1 MRTHGTHV
9 SARTQVT
16 QMLGS
21 LPPLVRAGVL
31 RTGGPRESAGLI
43 GAVGRWGMSLAA
55 LVEMSATSFPHRT
68 ALIDDHGS
76 LSYAELRDQARALAR
91 SLRTYSEPDGPD
103 GADISSISVI
113 ARNSRGLVLPL
124 IAAAYLGAEAKILN
138 PGSSLTQLQ
147 DIADD
152 YPSSVTFI
160 DAEFTEVLEK
170 LSTANK
176 VTVAEWSGDAQA
188 HAPGQPGQPASLES
202 LVAAG
207 RSEYRH
213 VALPGRPAQ
222 RSTVI
227 MSSGTRGVPKA
238 VVLPVPRTPKVLG
251 SILERI
257 PFRSGDVIQLSVGL
271 FHAWGWLNLHI
282 SMATGS
288 TLLTRRWFDSETD
301 IRDIVRHDV
310 TGIVSAAV
318 YLRQILAGVG
328 EHVGAGVGGGVDVS
342 GIRYIVSA
350 GNAIPPELVVELNA
364 RFGDGTGVVHNFY
377 GSTEHGQIT
386 LATAADLAADPT
398 TAGRPGPGVR
408 LAIIGDDGRPVA
420 PGGTGVIYSS
430 NSMTSL
436 GFLSDKDSGDVVDGM
451 LSTGDTGFIDDSG
464 RLYVC
469 GRADDMVIRGGENI
483 HPRAIEEFLLTLPQI
498 RDAFVIGHQGDLVAT
513 LDAYIVTDHE
523 ITDGELNDAVLAG
536 VNRFCALDNIVR
548 VETLPRNDSGKV
560 VPRLLPDTPGTTR

>member
-1 MRTHGTHV
+1 MHKHGTHV
-9 SARTQVT
+9 SARTQIT
-16 QMLGS
+16 QMFGS
-21 LPPLVRAGVL
+21 LKPLVKAGVL
-31 RTGGPRESAGLI
+31 RTGGPKESAGLI
-43 GAVGRWGMSLAA
+43 GAMGRWGMSLAA
-55 LVEMSATSFPHRT
+55 LAEMGATSFPHRT
-68 ALIDDHGS
+68 ALIDDRGS
-76 LSYAELRDQARALAR
+76 LSYSELREQARALAR
-91 SLRTYSEPDGPD
+91 SLRTYSDHDGS
-103 GADISSISVI
+103 DISSISVI

-138 PGSSLTQLQ
+138 PGSSLAQLQ
-147 DIADD
+147 DIAAE

-160 DAEFTEVLEK
+160 DAEFDEVLDK
-170 LSTANK
+170 LSADNK
-176 VTVAEWSGDAQA
+176 ISVAEWSDAGQA
-188 HAPGQPGQPASLES
+188 SGTSGSLDV

-207 RSEYRH
+207 QREYRH
-213 VALPGRPAQ
+213 VVLPERPTQ
-222 RSTVI
+222 KSTVV

-257 PFRSGDVIQLSVGL
+257 PFRSGDVIQLSVGM

-288 TLLTRRWFDSETD
+288 TLLTRRWFDMDTD
-301 IRDIVRHDV
+301 IRDISRHKV

-318 YLRQILAGVG
+318 YLRQVLAGV
-328 EHVGAGVGGGVDVS
+328 VDNRVDVS

-350 GNAIPPELVVELNA
+350 GNAIPPELVVELND

-386 LATAADLAADPT
+386 LATAADMVADPT

-408 LAIIGDDGRPVA
+408 LAIIGDDGRELPD
-420 PGGTGVIYSS
+420 GQTGVIYSS

-436 GFLSDKDSGDVVDGM
+436 GFLSDKDSGDVLDGM
-451 LSTGDTGFIDDSG
+451 LSTGDKGFIDDDG
-464 RLYVC
+464 KLYVC

-483 HPRAIEEFLLTLPQI
+483 HPRTIEEFLLTLPQI
-498 RDAFVIGHQGDLVAT
+498 RDAFVIGHQDDLVAT
-513 LDAYIVTDHE
+513 INAYIITDTDVTDE
-523 ITDGELNDAVLAG
+523 DLNTAVLSG
-536 VNRFCALDNIVR
+536 VNQFCALDNIVR

-560 VPRLLPDTPGTTR
+560 VPRLLPEIPGSTR

>member
-16 QMLGS
+16 QMLGA

-76 LSYAELRDQARALAR
+76 LSYAELREQARALAR

-103 GADISSISVI
+103 GPDISSISVI

-152 YPSSVTFI
+152 YPSNVTFI

-176 VTVAEWSGDAQA
+176 VTVAEWSGDAQV
-188 HAPGQPGQPASLES
+188 HAPGQPGQAASLES

-207 RSEYRH
+207 KSEYRH

-318 YLRQILAGVG
+318 YLRQILADVG
-328 EHVGAGVGGGVDVS
+328 EHGGGGVDVS

-548 VETLPRNDSGKV
+548 METLPRNDSGKV

>member
-1 MRTHGTHV
+1 MHTHGTHV

-55 LVEMSATSFPHRT
+55 LAEMGATSFPHRT

-76 LSYAELRDQARALAR
+76 LSYTELRDRARALAR
-91 SLRTYSEPDGPD
+91 SLRTYSEYDGS
-103 GADISSISVI
+103 DISSISVV

-138 PGSSLTQLQ
+138 PGSSLAQLQ
-147 DIADD
+147 DIADQ

-160 DAEFTEVLEK
+160 DAEFSEVLEN
-170 LSTANK
+170 LSAANK
-176 VTVAEWSGDAQA
+176 VTVAEWSGDSPAPDQA
-188 HAPGQPGQPASLES
+188 ASLAS

-207 RSEYRH
+207 QREYRH
-213 VALPGRPAQ
+213 VALPERPAQ

-257 PFRSGDVIQLSVGL
+257 PFRSGDVIQLSVGM

-288 TLLTRRWFDSETD
+288 TLLTRRWFDSGTD
-301 IRDIVRHDV
+301 IRDIVRHRV

-328 EHVGAGVGGGVDVS
+328 GRGDDGSGDGIDVS

-386 LATAADLAADPT
+386 LATAADMVADPT

-451 LSTGDTGFIDDSG
+451 LSTGDTGFIDDTG

-498 RDAFVIGHQGDLVAT
+498 RDAFVIGHQDDLVAT

-536 VNRFCALDNIVR
+536 VNQFCALDNIVR

-560 VPRLLPDTPGTTR
+560 VPRLLPDIPGTTR

>member
-1 MRTHGTHV
+1 MHEHGTHV
-9 SARTQVT
+9 SVRTQVT
-16 QMLGS
+16 QMLES

-43 GAVGRWGMSLAA
+43 GAMGKWGMSLAA
-55 LVEMSATSFPHRT
+55 LAEMGATSFPGRT
-68 ALIDDHGS
+68 ALVDDAGS
-76 LSYAELRDQARALAR
+76 LTYAELRDQARALAR
-91 SLRTYSEPDGPD
+91 SLRTYSDPDGR
-103 GADISSISVI
+103 DISSVSVI

-138 PGSSLTQLQ
+138 PGSSLAQLQ

-160 DAEFTEVLEK
+160 DAEFGEVLET
-170 LSTANK
+170 LRADNR
-176 VTVAEWSGDAQA
+176 VTVAEWSGDTAG
-188 HAPGQPGQPASLES
+188 HPSLES
-202 LVAAG
+202 LIAAG
-207 RSEYRH
+207 RREYRH
-213 VALPGRPAQ
+213 VALPDRPAQ
-222 RSTVI
+222 KSTVI

-257 PFRSGDVIQLSVGL
+257 PFRSGDVIQLSVGM

-288 TLLTRRWFDSETD
+288 TLLTRRWFDRDTD
-301 IRDIVRHDV
+301 IRDITRHRV
-310 TGIVSAAV
+310 TGIISAAV

-328 EHVGAGVGGGVDVS
+328 ADGADGAEGVDVT
-342 GIRYIVSA
+342 GVRYIVSA

-364 RFGDGTGVVHNFY
+364 RFGDGEGVVHNFY

-386 LATAADLAADPT
+386 LATAADMVADPT

-420 PGGTGVIYSS
+420 PGQTGVIYSS

-436 GFLSDKDSGDVVDGM
+436 GFLSDKDSGDIVDGM
-451 LSTGDTGFIDDSG
+451 LSTGDKGFVDDDG

-498 RDAFVIGHQGDLVAT
+498 RDAFVIGHQDDLVAT
-513 LDAYIVTDHE
+513 LNAYIVTE
-523 ITDGELNDAVLAG
+523 PGSGDGDISDRELNDAVLAG
-536 VNRFCALDNIVR
+536 VNQFCALDNIVR
-548 VETLPRNDSGKV
+548 VQTLPRNDSGKV
-560 VPRLLPDTPGTTR
+560 VPRLLPDIPDVPDASASTR

>member
-1 MRTHGTHV
+1 MHTHGTHV

-31 RTGGPRESAGLI
+31 RTGGPRESVGLI
-43 GAVGRWGMSLAA
+43 GAMGRWGMSLAA
-55 LVEMSATSFPHRT
+55 LAEMGATSFPHRT

-76 LSYAELRDQARALAR
+76 LSYTELRDQARALAR
-91 SLRTYSEPDGPD
+91 SLRTYSEPDGS
-103 GADISSISVI
+103 DISSISVI

-138 PGSSLTQLQ
+138 PGSSLAQLQ

-160 DAEFTEVLEK
+160 DAEFTEVLEN
-170 LSTANK
+170 LSAANK
-176 VTVAEWSGDAQA
+176 VTVAEWSGDSPSADRA
-188 HAPGQPGQPASLES
+188 GSLES
-202 LVAAG
+202 HVAAG
-207 RSEYRH
+207 EREYRH
-213 VALPGRPAQ
+213 VALPERPSQ
-222 RSTVI
+222 KSTVI

-257 PFRSGDVIQLSVGL
+257 PFRSGDVIQLSVGM

-288 TLLTRRWFDSETD
+288 TLLTRRWFDSGTD
-301 IRDIVRHDV
+301 IRDIVRHKV

-328 EHVGAGVGGGVDVS
+328 ERSGSGDGVDVS

-386 LATAADLAADPT
+386 LATAADMVADPT
-398 TAGRPGPGVR
+398 TAGSPGPGVR
-408 LAIIGDDGRPVA
+408 LAIIGGDGRPVA
-420 PGGTGVIYSS
+420 PGRTGVIYSS

-436 GFLSDKDSGDVVDGM
+436 GFLSDKDSGDVIDGM
-451 LSTGDTGFIDDSG
+451 LSTGDTGFIDDTG

-469 GRADDMVIRGGENI
+469 GRADDMVIRGGENV
-483 HPRAIEEFLLTLPQI
+483 HPRAIEEFLLSLPQI
-498 RDAFVIGHQGDLVAT
+498 RDAFVIGHQDDLVAT
-513 LDAYIVTDHE
+513 LNAYIVTDHE

-536 VNRFCALDNIVR
+536 VNQFCALDNIVR

-560 VPRLLPDTPGTTR
+560 VPRLLPDLPGTTR